1 MIEQSIWI
9 FFGLRGIAQADIVR
23 LVFGLQN
30 DIALVKEDGAQSH
43 LRLVFFAAV
52 FLTAFLGLGLALTGF
67 LAAGFLTA
75 FLGLGLAL
83 TGFLA
88 AGFLAAGFAGFFAAG
103 FAGTFAGTTGAG
115 G

>member
-1 MIEQSIWI
+1 MQDD
-9 FFGLRGIAQADIVR
+9 IAR

-30 DIALVKEDGAQSH
+30 DTAQVKEDGAQSH
-43 LRLVFFAAV
+43 LRLVFFAEV

-67 LAAGFLTA
+67 LAAVFLTT
-75 FLGLGLAL
+75 FLGFGLAL

-88 AGFLAAGFAGFFAAG
+88 AGFLAAGFAGFFTAG
-103 FAGTFAGTTGAG
+103 FAGAFAGTTGVG